1 MQIYRNRV
9 EAGAR
14 LAAALAARAG
24 DPQVCV
30 LALPRG
36 GVPVAAEV
44 ARRLGAPLDVLVVRK
59 VGAPGQPE
67 LAVGALASGDVLVMN
82 ESLTPYFAGMQR
94 EIEATVERERAELE
108 RRERSYRGDRP
119 PLDVTGRTVILI
131 DDGIATGST
140 MRAAVRALRN
150 RGAGEIVVAVPTAP
164 ADTCEMLS
172 ALADEVVCLD
182 TPEPFVAVGRWY
194 RDFSQ
199 TTDEEVRALLSDAA
213 DGASDH

>member
-14 LAAALAARAG
+14 LAEALAGRAG
-24 DPQVCV
+24 DPQACV

-44 ARRLGAPLDVLVVRK
+44 ARRLEAPLDVLVVRK
-59 VGAPGQPE
+59 IGAPGQPE

-82 ESLTPYFAGMQR
+82 ESLTPYFAGMQPQ
-94 EIEATVERERAELE
+94 ITATIERERTELE
-108 RRERSYRGDRP
+108 RRERTYRGGRP

-140 MRAAVRALRN
+140 MRAAVRALRD

-164 ADTCEMLS
+164 ADTCDMLRN
-172 ALADEVVCLD
+172 LADEVVCLD

-194 RDFSQ
+194 RDFDQ
-199 TTDEEVRALLSDAA
+199 TTDEEVRSLLADAA
-213 DGASDH
+213 GRASIS